1 MSDYLSH
8 IAARSSG
15 TTQANAVRP
24 EATSRYSAADA
35 PQDIVEETI
44 PQAEQMEQVTF
55 QNPLDNLLAPH
66 ALVPRH
72 MRGEAHVLTE
82 PNVTAH
88 TPPQYLEKQIERFYP
103 EKPVFYA
110 KTDKKEGAT
119 SEAAKETFI
128 DNQTVYE
135 NSQISQIMNQIFN
148 QNTILETTT
157 SKPILQSNEEKGGQF
172 LKNTEGVL
180 LNQEKPKSS
189 LLTPNDRPI
198 KLYPTALAQE
208 RQTVKTTASKTPKLV
223 IGRISVEILP
233 PVAPLVKTIVRTEHH
248 SSNTATTADTSF
260 HKLSFGL
267 GQL

>member
-1 MSDYLSH
+1 MGDYLSH

-15 TTQANAVRP
+15 ITQENAVRP

-35 PQDIVEETI
+35 AQDIVEETI

-66 ALVPRH
+66 ALVPIH
-72 MRGEAHVLTE
+72 MRGEAHVLSE
-82 PNVTAH
+82 QNITAH

-148 QNTILETTT
+148 QNTILEPTKSEKEALEKQQKTPT
-157 SKPILQSNEEKGGQF
+157 FKPVLQSNEEKSGQF
-172 LKNTEGVL
+172 SKNTEGVL
-180 LNQEKPKSS
+180 LNQDTFIVESKS
-189 LLTPNDRPI
+189 
-198 KLYPTALAQE
+198 
-208 RQTVKTTASKTPKLV
+208 
-223 IGRISVEILP
+223 
-233 PVAPLVKTIVRTEHH
+233 
-248 SSNTATTADTSF
+248 
-260 HKLSFGL
+260 
-267 GQL
+267 